1 MLYNMA
7 KRFTPTKQVF
17 YDIKMTGVYFNTV
30 YGITLTTFKTVPK
43 ELTKH
48 KNVKFMLRAL
58 EMTSVFEYASVIFHV
73 SAHSGQLPDE
83 TAAPADKYLLMVKI
97 NGYEE
102 VIESVDLEFLLELA
116 NQQDR
121 VARIIKPI
129 GSGDKQVFEF
139 SQTDQWGM
147 ETTERCTLQ
156 RTWSVYAYDL
166 TIGDENRSG
175 NVRNL
180 AEYLFKRYTHGPIG

>member
-1 MLYNMA
+1 MA
-7 KRFTPTKQVF
+7 KLFTPTKQVS

-30 YGITLTTFKTVPK
+30 YNITLTAFKVVPK
-43 ELTKH
+43 ALMQCPNGKA
-48 KNVKFMLRAL
+48 KFMLRTL
-58 EMTSVFEYASVIFHV
+58 EMTSVFEYASVIFELQ
-73 SAHSGQLPDE
+73 G
-83 TAAPADKYLLMVKI
+83 KYLLMVKI

-102 VIESVDLEFLLELA
+102 VIESEDLEFLLELA
-116 NQQDR
+116 DQQDR

-139 SQTDQWGM
+139 SQIDQWGM

-166 TIGDENRSG
+166 TIGDEEKQG

-180 AEYLFKRYTHGPIG
+180 AEYLFKRYTHGPIR

>member
-1 MLYNMA
+1 MA

-58 EMTSVFEYASVIFHV
+58 EMTSVFEYASVIF
-73 SAHSGQLPDE
+73 QLPN
-83 TAAPADKYLLMVKI
+83 KYLLMVKI

-116 NQQDR
+116 DQQDR

-180 AEYLFKRYTHGPIG
+180 AEYLFKRYTHGPI

>member
-1 MLYNMA
+1 M
-7 KRFTPTKQVF
+7 RTFIPTKQVS

-30 YGITLTTFKTVPK
+30 YNITLTAFKTVPK

-48 KNVKFMLRAL
+48 KNVKFMLRTL
-58 EMTSVFEYASVIFHV
+58 EMTSVFEYASVIF
-73 SAHSGQLPDE
+73 QLPN
-83 TAAPADKYLLMVKI
+83 KYLLMVKI

-116 NQQDR
+116 DQQDR

-166 TIGDENRSG
+166 AIGDENRSG

>member
-1 MLYNMA
+1 MA
-7 KRFTPTKQVF
+7 KFIPSKGIS

-30 YGITLTTFKTVPK
+30 YNITLTTFKTVPK

-48 KNVKFMLRAL
+48 KNVKFMLRTL
-58 EMTSVFEYASVIFHV
+58 EMTSVFEYASVIFELQ
-73 SAHSGQLPDE
+73 S
-83 TAAPADKYLLMVKI
+83 KYLLMVKI

-116 NQQDR
+116 DQQDR

-139 SQTDQWGM
+139 SQIDQWGM

-166 TIGDENRSG
+166 TIGDDNRSG

>member
-1 MLYNMA
+1 MA
-7 KRFTPTKQVF
+7 KRFTPTKQVS
-17 YDIKMTGVYFNTV
+17 YDIKMTGIYFNTV
-30 YGITLTTFKTVPK
+30 YGITLTTFKTVPE

-48 KNVKFMLRAL
+48 KNAKFILRTL
-58 EMTSVFEYASVIFHV
+58 EMTSVFEYASVVF
-73 SAHSGQLPDE
+73 QLPG
-83 TAAPADKYLLMVKI
+83 KYLLMVKI

-116 NQQDR
+116 ERQDH

-129 GSGDKQVFEF
+129 GSRDKHIFEF
-139 SQTDQWGM
+139 RQTDQWGM

-166 TIGDENRSG
+166 TIGDDNRSG